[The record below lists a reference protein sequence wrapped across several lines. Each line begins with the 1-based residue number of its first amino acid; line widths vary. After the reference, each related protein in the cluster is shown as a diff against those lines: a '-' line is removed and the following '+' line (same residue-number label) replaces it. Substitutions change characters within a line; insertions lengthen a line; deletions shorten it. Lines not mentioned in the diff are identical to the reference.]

1 MSADGLDYA
10 GYMAALRPYGVFVDV
25 GLPTEPVSL
34 PLRAFVNGGKSF
46 AGSQIGGIAETQEML
61 NFCAEHGI
69 IPQVEMIT
77 GEEITEA
84 YNNVVASRVRY
95 RYVVDTSTF
104 PETA

>member
-1 MSADGLDYA
+1 MLD
-10 GYMAALRPYGVFVDV
+10 
-25 GLPTEPVSL
+25 
-34 PLRAFVNGGKSF
+34 
-46 AGSQIGGIAETQEML
+46 
-61 NFCAEHGI
+61 FCAEHGV

-84 YNNVVASRVRY
+84 YDNVVASRVRY